1 MAPEHPSQFQGSKQ
15 KGGDMDQME
24 DLTDEQ
30 KQKLATIAADAGTIE
45 DLLRHPGMA
54 KMRAAIENVTEFN
67 RKKWFMCAT
76 PEEAERIRL
85 KTRGYEDF
93 FRLAEAI
100 ITNGEVARKQLQP
113 PSE

>member
-1 MAPEHPSQFQGSKQ
+1 
-15 KGGDMDQME
+15 MDQME

-30 KQKLATIAADAGTIE
+30 KQRLSTIAGEAGVIE

-54 KMRAAIENVTEFN
+54 KMREAIENVTEFN
-67 RKKWFMCAT
+67 RKKWFMAPT
-76 PEEAERIRL
+76 PEEAEKIRL

-100 ITNGEVARKQLQP
+100 VKNGEVARKQLQP
-113 PSE
+113 PSAE